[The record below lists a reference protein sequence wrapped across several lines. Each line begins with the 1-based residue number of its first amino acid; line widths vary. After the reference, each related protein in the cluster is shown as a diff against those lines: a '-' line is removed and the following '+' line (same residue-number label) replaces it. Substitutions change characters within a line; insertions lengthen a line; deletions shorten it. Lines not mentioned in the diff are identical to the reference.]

1 MNTDEITNSRQK
13 FAKITSCR
21 VCQNPNLV
29 QILSLGSQF
38 ISNYVDEKFV
48 HSDGDKVP
56 LDLVLC
62 PENTGG
68 CGLLQ
73 SKHTASRELL
83 YREYWFRSGLNESMK
98 SALKDVTKS
107 VEQIIS
113 LTPEDLVLDI
123 GCNDGSLLRSYD
135 ANVIKVGFEPASNLI
150 NEAQVGT
157 NFIMNDFFNSDKF
170 SENFPEKKCKVITSI
185 AMFYDL
191 DNPNKFVEDVAKCLH
206 RDGIWIIQMAYLI
219 PMLKLNGFDNIGH
232 EHLEYY
238 SVKALK
244 KLIEKHGMKIFNVE
258 KNYVYGGSIRAY
270 VTHKENDLIPISP
283 SVQNIM
289 QEEDNLGLD
298 DMLIYNE
305 FADNVNKIKEKL
317 YAFVTDQVNKGKTV
331 YVYGASTKGNTL
343 LQFCDLDVGL
353 IRKAAD
359 RDEKKIGK
367 ITIGTKIPII
377 SEEQARAEMPDYF
390 LVLPWH
396 LIDFFKEREKN
407 YLKSGGKLI
416 VPIPK
421 VRIIEEK
428 KEYEI

>member
-1 MNTDEITNSRQK
+1 M
-13 FAKITSCR
+13 
-21 VCQNPNLV
+21 
-29 QILSLGSQF
+29 
-38 ISNYVDEKFV
+38 
-48 HSDGDKVP
+48 
-56 LDLVLC
+56 
-62 PENTGG
+62 
-68 CGLLQ
+68 
-73 SKHTASRELL
+73 
-83 YREYWFRSGLNESMK
+83 
-98 SALKDVTKS
+98 
-107 VEQIIS
+107 IS
-113 LTPEDLVLDI
+113 LT
-123 GCNDGSLLRSYD
+123 
-135 ANVIKVGFEPASNLI
+135 VISSVKTF
-150 NEAQVGT
+150 Q
-157 NFIMNDFFNSDKF
+157 K
-170 SENFPEKKCKVITSI
+170 KKCKVITSI

-238 SVKALK
+238 SVKALN

-270 VTHKENDLIPISP
+270 ITHKENDLIPISP

-305 FADNVNKIKEKL
+305 FADKVNKIKEKL
-317 YAFVTDQVNKGKTV
+317 HTFITDQVNKGKTV

-343 LQFCDLDVGL
+343 LQFCDLDVSL

-377 SEEQARAEMPDYF
+377 SEEQARSEMPDYF

-421 VRIIEEK
+421 VRIIEED

>member
-1 MNTDEITNSRQK
+1 MNTDEITDSRQK
-13 FAKITSCR
+13 YAEITKCR
-21 VCQNPNLV
+21 TCQNPNLV

-62 PENTGG
+62 PENAGG

-98 SALKDVTKS
+98 SALKDITKS

-113 LTPEDLVLDI
+113 LTSEDLVLDI

-135 ANVIKVGFEPASNLI
+135 VNVIKVGFEPASNLI
-150 NEAQVGT
+150 NEAQVDT

-238 SVKALK
+238 SVKALN

-283 SVQNIM
+283 SVHNIM

-298 DMLIYNE
+298 GTSIYNE

-317 YAFVTDQVNKGKTV
+317 RTFVTDQVNKGKTV

-343 LQFCDLDVGL
+343 LQFCDLNVGL

-421 VRIIEEK
+421 VRIIEEN